1 MQPTIV
7 RPASLTNERL
17 STSIFMLLVVG
28 MTLVAGGSL
37 SAQTPTPAPAPPR
50 KPAPTV
56 APASA
61 PAEGEVSH
69 VVRKGDTLWDIAK
82 AYLKDPFRWPE
93 VFRRNTDVVENP
105 HWIYPGEVIRIPGS
119 EVRPEVLARVMTRP
133 APPAG
138 FERTVFSTLPA
149 LVSDRVAGSGEV
161 LGRDRLSAVRVGE
174 VEAAPFVDRDGGP
187 RGAGRLAAAY
197 DRPGIA
203 AKASDQTFQLEDPV
217 FVEVPGGRA
226 ARVGDRYL
234 VIVAGPAI
242 GEESRLMIPTGIVRV
257 ESVAPGQPA
266 LARIVRQFG
275 EIRLDQS
282 LVPVES
288 SVPAATATRV
298 PVSNGRAALVLWV
311 HHDPVLPTL
320 QSYVVLSREAGN
332 DVAVG
337 DQFTLMDATVDASHP
352 APPVPAAVAQVV
364 RVTPY
369 AITALVVDHD
379 QPSVR
384 AGMPARLTAR
394 MR

>member
-50 KPAPTV
+50 KPVPTV

-61 PAEGEVSH
+61 PVEGEVSH
-69 VVRKGDTLWDIAK
+69 AVRKGDTLWDIAK

-133 APPAG
+133 APTAG